1 MSYDHVAMLP
11 FLINPSLLTPDEAA
25 ERAKDPI
32 AWASKRYNQPESIF
46 RKAVTER
53 HGLNPSNPVLSLSP
67 NTYSEPPPA
76 SWFQA
81 PTHRTLIEPGP
92 SNNSIAQPHQKQTA
106 APSQAQPL
114 PRMSA
119 SPRLTGLSDPQ
130 GSSTPTSYFSTI
142 LSSEEPP
149 EEMDL
154 VSPLPSPEHRDGGQ
168 SPTAP
173 PPVALSSRSIA
184 NGTER
189 SLKRKKGKMPMRS

>member
-1 MSYDHVAMLP
+1 MYSRKTQERTETGVA
-11 FLINPSLLTPDEAA
+11 
-25 ERAKDPI
+25 
-32 AWASKRYNQPESIF
+32 
-46 RKAVTER
+46 ER

-67 NTYSEPPPA
+67 TAYSEPPPA

-92 SNNSIAQPHQKQTA
+92 SNDAIAQPHQKQTA

-114 PRMSA
+114 PRIPA
-119 SPRLTGLSDPQ
+119 SPGVTGLLDQ
-130 GSSTPTSYFSTI
+130 QVSSTSASYFSTI
-142 LSSEEPP
+142 LSSEESP

-154 VSPLPSPEHRDGGQ
+154 DSPLPSPERRDGGQ

-173 PPVALSSRSIA
+173 PPVALSSGPIA
-184 NGTER
+184 NGRER